1 MNHKDYMKVTIKKI
15 AKTNINIDSSSEA
28 EQVFR

>member
-15 AKTNINIDSSSEA
+15 AKENINIKSSSEA